1 LPQVPHAAMSPE
13 LPLRPA
19 AADHRVEFYTD
30 DTALVRSVVDFLHPA
45 LPDGRAIAA
54 ADADH
59 RDAVV
64 AGLAETGTDV
74 PAALASGRLV
84 LLDATESLER
94 FMADEVPEPA
104 GFFDLMGDVL
114 AGSHRGPVR
123 VYGEMVA
130 VLWEAGSVSAAM
142 RLEELWNELGA
153 THDFALLCGYPAA
166 LFAHPGASADFAVL
180 CDHHS
185 AVTVPGQDL
194 ARLPRGADD
203 DPAQERAVGWHFPPE
218 FISGA
223 RARQRLRAVLTLW
236 RLLDV
241 LDEAELLTTELVN
254 NAVMHARSEVLVTV
268 TQRRSVVRVEVT
280 DVGDGA
286 FRPEDAGLGATH
298 GRGLMLVEAMS
309 AAWGT
314 AVTSSSK
321 TVWFELL
328 ADSAA

>member
-1 LPQVPHAAMSPE
+1 MPQVPHAATSPE
-13 LPLRPA
+13 VPLRPA

-30 DTALVRSVVDFLHPA
+30 DTTLVRSVIDFLHPS
-45 LPDGRAIAA
+45 LSDGRAIVV
-54 ADADH
+54 ADDGH
-59 RDAVV
+59 RDAVT
-64 AGLAETGTDV
+64 AGLREEGVDV
-74 PAALASGRLV
+74 AAALASGRLV
-84 LLDATESLER
+84 LLGAAGCLEGFMTDDVPDA
-94 FMADEVPEPA
+94 AA
-104 GFFDLMGDVL
+104 FFELMGDVL
-114 AGSHRGPVR
+114 PGTCEGPVR

-130 VLWEAGSVSAAM
+130 VLWEAGSVTAAM

-153 THDFALLCGYPAA
+153 AHDFALLCGYPAA

-185 AVTVPGQDL
+185 AVTVPEQDL
-194 ARLPRGADD
+194 PLLPRDGDD
-203 DPAQERAVGWHFPPE
+203 HPAEERAVGWHFPPDL
-218 FISGA
+218 ISGA

-254 NAVMHARSEVLVTV
+254 NAIVHARSEVLVTV

-309 AAWGT
+309 SAWGT
-314 AVTSSSK
+314 AVTSDSK
-321 TVWFELL
+321 TVWFELR
-328 ADSAA
+328 ATTAA